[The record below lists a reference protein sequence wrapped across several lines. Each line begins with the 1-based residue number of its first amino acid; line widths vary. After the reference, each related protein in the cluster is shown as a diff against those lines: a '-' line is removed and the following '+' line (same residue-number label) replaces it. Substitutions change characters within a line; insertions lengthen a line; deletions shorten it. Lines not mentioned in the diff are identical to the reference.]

1 MRTSLFG
8 SSAPVFGLLSCV
20 VFSLTAACGGGSQ
33 NASAQQPTSTATSNA
48 VAKPAAQKVSD
59 TPEPTDTDGKIKWAL
74 AGAQRT
80 DKEKARDQYRHPV
93 ETLEFFGLKDNM
105 TVIELWPGG
114 GWYTEILAPVL
125 HDNGKLVV
133 TTFDAKSEN
142 AQEYAA
148 KLKSADAIYGKVQQQ
163 LLNPPDTLALGP
175 DGSADM
181 VLTFRNYHGWIKD
194 KIADKVVMAAFKVLK
209 PGGVFG
215 IEEHRA
221 NPGDMKNKPSETGY
235 VEEAFIIEAVQMVG
249 FKLDQKSEINANPKD
264 TKDYDKGVWALPPVY
279 RNGDK
284 DHAKYE
290 AIGESDRM
298 TLRFVKPAK

>member
-1 MRTSLFG
+1 MRAMRTSRFG
-8 SSAPVFGLLSCV
+8 SSAA
-20 VFSLTAACGGGSQ
+20 VFSAVLSLVAACGGGSQ
-33 NASAQQPTSTATSNA
+33 NATSQQPTAT
-48 VAKPAAQKVSD
+48 PAALKVSD
-59 TPEPTDTDGKIKWAL
+59 TPEPADTDGKIKWAL

-80 DKEKARDQYRHPV
+80 DKEKARDRYRHPL

-105 TVIELWPGG
+105 TVVELWPGG

-133 TTFDAKSEN
+133 TTFAPNSEN
-142 AQEYAA
+142 AKEYAA
-148 KLKSADAIYGKVQQQ
+148 KLASADAIYGKVQQQ
-163 LLNPPDTLALGP
+163 LVNPPDNLTLGP

-181 VLTFRNYHGWIKD
+181 VVTFRNFHNWMQD
-194 KIADKVVMAAFKVLK
+194 KMAAKVINAAFKVLK
-209 PGGVFG
+209 PGGVLG

-221 NPGDMKNKPSETGY
+221 LPGADPVQSAKQGY
-235 VEEAFIIEAVQMVG
+235 VPEATVIQIVETEG

-264 TKDYDKGVWALPPVY
+264 TKDYDQGVWALPPVY
-279 RNGDK
+279 RNGAK